1 MVRVLIWR
9 VGQRRLEV
17 WTTETGARSA
27 VLLDGTTSAGC
38 WPLPSRRALATM
50 SRLPLLCDVW
60 IWVNTLVLWS
70 QWVNFSARYFLAGS
84 GCR

>member
-27 VLLDGTTSAGC
+27 VLLDGTAFAGC
-38 WPLPSRRALATM
+38 WPLPSR
-50 SRLPLLCDVW
+50 
-60 IWVNTLVLWS
+60 
-70 QWVNFSARYFLAGS
+70 
-84 GCR
+84 